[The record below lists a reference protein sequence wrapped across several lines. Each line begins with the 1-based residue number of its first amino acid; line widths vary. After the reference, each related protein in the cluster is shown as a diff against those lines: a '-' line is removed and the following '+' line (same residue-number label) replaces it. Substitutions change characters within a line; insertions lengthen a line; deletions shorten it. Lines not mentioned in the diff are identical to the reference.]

1 MLTPSTGISL
11 RSPARWSRLGTDQRR
26 ARRRAATCRATPV
39 GDPRSKEG
47 RRGRRN
53 RQHPRRG
60 RRFEV
65 STQVHSGVG
74 QGGRRPASLPP
85 PRADHPN
92 GGIPQPRRGCPL
104 MLKNQ
109 VRELRVR
116 GKFTLR
122 PGVALCGRIA
132 ATFTELRGICS
143 SAPRPATRSRSAFP
157 LRGWRPV
164 SGVHASLVSLGTAA

>member
-39 GDPRSKEG
+39 GDPRSKED

-109 VRELRVR
+109 VRELVCEESSPFGPVWRSAAVSR
-116 GKFTLR
+116 RRLR
-122 PGVALCGRIA
+122 
-132 ATFTELRGICS
+132 S
-143 SAPRPATRSRSAFP
+143 SAASARPHPDQQRGREVRS
-157 LRGWRPV
+157 
-164 SGVHASLVSLGTAA
+164 HYAAGGQSQGCMPA